1 MYRIFHGKHQL
12 ILTKLKK
19 SVTKFNPDFILK
31 EPGHKQV
38 LKALQLSKS
47 ATKPLI
53 IVLKGEPEIILSEFL
68 LEFKLIKAGGGIVF
82 NEKGEILVIN
92 RLGKWDLP
100 KGKIKSKE
108 AFVSGAL
115 REVEEE
121 TGIKYLRLIE
131 NEKNFESFHT
141 YFRDKKWEIKRTIW
155 FLMFAPSDQNFI
167 PQLEEDISEVKWCNP
182 QQLMKQ
188 NNDSLITY
196 PAISHIVSKVSNY
209 MTKNSLD
216 IFSEPKYK

>member
-19 SVTKFNPDFILK
+19 SVGKFNPDFILK

-47 ATKPLI
+47 ATKPLT

-108 AFVSGAL
+108 EFVSGAL

-121 TGIKYLRLIE
+121 TGIKRLRLIE
-131 NEKNFESFHT
+131 NDKNFESFHT
-141 YFRDKKWEIKRTIW
+141 YFRDKRWEIKRTIW

-167 PQLEEDISEVKWCNP
+167 PQLEEDITEVKWCDP

-188 NNDSLITY
+188 NSDSLLTY
-196 PAISHIVSKVSNY
+196 PAISHIVTKVTDY
-209 MTKNSLD
+209 MAKNGIYDL
-216 IFSEPKYK
+216 